1 MHNKKGMK
9 FFSFVK
15 DGCCFT
21 PVEIQVSLIPG
32 LPEVKFT
39 GLVDTAIKESAVRL
53 KSAFR
58 KSGFNWPARQQMV
71 INLSPAYIKKSSPGM
86 DLALASAILWK
97 TGQMDFAHYGRPSL
111 YFYGE
116 LDLKGRCFTPEDWKS
131 LPLKEGQSLVIGGL
145 EGKNYKS
152 NIYSAENLRELF
164 SGRLLKKEDW
174 TERLKAPETPDI
186 FFSQQASELLQITAV
201 GEHALLL
208 CGAAGS
214 GKTTLAEHLY
224 FLLAPPNKSE
234 LDQLERLLHS
244 TPQWRPFISP
254 HHTTSPLSVIGGG
267 APLFPGEISKAH
279 GGVLFLDEYLE
290 FHPKVQEALRE
301 PVEKG
306 EIRIVR
312 KGRSAVFPARF
323 VLTATSN
330 LCPCG
335 DYEPHRPVRCAYSLR
350 RCQSYLDRLSGPMM
364 DRFDL
369 LVFSKDWD
377 GEKTLSLKS
386 LKEGVEKARR
396 FRLEDRGQK
405 EPNARLTLG
414 PLKAML
420 SQSADPL
427 LPQGFSHR
435 RQRALLRTART
446 FSDLKG
452 ESEISPHSVEK
463 ALKWTVKNFF
473 FLKNRMI
480 SS

>member
-1 MHNKKGMK
+1 MK

-15 DGCCFT
+15 DGFCFT

-86 DLALASAILWK
+86 DLALAAAILWK
-97 TGQMDFAHYGRPSL
+97 TGQMDFSHYNCSSL

-131 LPLKEGQSLVIGGL
+131 LPLKGQSLVIGGL

-152 NIYSAENLRELF
+152 DIYSVDNLRELF
-164 SGRLLKKEDW
+164 SGRLLNKEDW
-174 TERLKAPETPDI
+174 TERLKAPDIPDI
-186 FFSQQASELLQITAV
+186 FFSKKASQLLQIAAV

-224 FLLAPPNKSE
+224 FLLAPPNE
-234 LDQLERLLHS
+234 EDFEQLENLLHS
-244 TPQWRPFISP
+244 TPKWRSFINP

-279 GGVLFLDEYLE
+279 SGVLFLDEYLE

-312 KGRSAVFPARF
+312 KGRSAVFPAQF
-323 VLTATSN
+323 LLVATSN

-335 DYEPHRPVRCAYSLR
+335 DYEPNRPVRCAYSLR

-369 LVFSKDWD
+369 LVFSRDWEGD
-377 GEKTLSLKS
+377 KTVSLKS
-386 LKEGVEKARR
+386 LKKTVEKAQL
-396 FRLEDRGQK
+396 FRLESRDQK
-405 EPNARLTLG
+405 EPNARLQLG
-414 PLKAML
+414 SLKAML
-420 SQSADPL
+420 SQDAGPV
-427 LPQGFSHR
+427 LPQNFSHR

-446 FSDLKG
+446 FSDLQG
-452 ESEISPHSVEK
+452 ESQISPHSVEK
-463 ALKWTVKNFF
+463 ALKWSVKNFF